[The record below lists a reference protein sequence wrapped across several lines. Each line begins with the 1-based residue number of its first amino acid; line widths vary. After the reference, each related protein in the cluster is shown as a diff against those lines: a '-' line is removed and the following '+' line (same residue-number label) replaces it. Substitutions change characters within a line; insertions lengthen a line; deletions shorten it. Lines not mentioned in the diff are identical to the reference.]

1 MRGMFT
7 LITRAANPVMRQIH
21 NSGDNAF
28 RMPLFLPKE
37 KELEWL
43 RPGLTDEEI
52 GQLLTYEMPSDQ
64 IVYDAVFSIRGRT
77 PRPDGLPKNA
87 PFPYPN
93 LPALGESGGTLPG
106 KDGGT
111 PLEEGGAPPRG
122 RSDGT
127 LF

>member
-1 MRGMFT
+1 
-7 LITRAANPVMRQIH
+7 
-21 NSGDNAF
+21 
-28 RMPLFLPKE
+28 MPLFLPKE

-64 IVYDAVFSIRGRT
+64 IIYDAVFSIRGRT

-93 LPALGESGGTLPG
+93 LPVLGEDVGPPLREDRPLPG

-111 PLEEGGAPPRG
+111 LPGDDGGQTQTA
-122 RSDGT
+122 